1 MANVILS
8 TRENYANY
16 LKSQM
21 HGRLQSQ
28 NSFNDSTINFLS
40 DIISQAVS
48 QNRSELT
55 DIYNSNLLSRAN
67 GTNLETLAY
76 NKFGLLRKPGTYNT
90 SYKEEKNV
98 LFYVKST
105 SDNPTFGSINNG
117 ENIVIPKGTLIGN
130 SSAFDSTSNA
140 VYMVFND
147 VILLSTSSIQYVDV
161 IAMNSGISS
170 AVSQNTLVHH
180 NFNSYFDNQSNTL
193 AITNRFPI
201 INGSDPESDE
211 SLRSRCIH
219 FVDSQRTGSL
229 DSITASALNVPGIL
243 NVSIIPGY
251 YGIGT
256 TAVICKGADQESSI
270 RLISDVQKS
279 LDTINIPGGNFYAIS
294 PVYIKLNLSLLLSLP
309 SNLPSNSIESL
320 KSLIKSEIFNFCRNN
335 TSSLVNLNTL
345 SETLIR
351 KIRSQ
356 NVEASLKIN
365 NDNQS
370 VFFTSTI
377 TKANVFP
384 ETNSNEEP
392 LTSLIFSIKLDEVLD
407 IGSINIDVIQG

>member
-117 ENIVIPKGTLIGN
+117 ENIVIPKE
-130 SSAFDSTSNA
+130 
-140 VYMVFND
+140 
-147 VILLSTSSIQYVDV
+147 LL
-161 IAMNSGISS
+161 
-170 AVSQNTLVHH
+170 
-180 NFNSYFDNQSNTL
+180 
-193 AITNRFPI
+193 
-201 INGSDPESDE
+201 
-211 SLRSRCIH
+211 
-219 FVDSQRTGSL
+219 
-229 DSITASALNVPGIL
+229 
-243 NVSIIPGY
+243 
-251 YGIGT
+251 
-256 TAVICKGADQESSI
+256 
-270 RLISDVQKS
+270 
-279 LDTINIPGGNFYAIS
+279 
-294 PVYIKLNLSLLLSLP
+294 
-309 SNLPSNSIESL
+309 
-320 KSLIKSEIFNFCRNN
+320 
-335 TSSLVNLNTL
+335 
-345 SETLIR
+345 
-351 KIRSQ
+351 
-356 NVEASLKIN
+356 
-365 NDNQS
+365 
-370 VFFTSTI
+370 
-377 TKANVFP
+377 
-384 ETNSNEEP
+384 
-392 LTSLIFSIKLDEVLD
+392 
-407 IGSINIDVIQG
+407 